1 MSGIERKGDLDHR
14 EQQDQYPRG
23 LQGPAPPN
31 RRRPRRDHRPQ
42 GRAAGQPRLVRLGR
56 RARQDQPNQNAP
68 EVQERRA
75 RPANRPLH
83 RGPGEP
89 PALHRD
95 PGRGRARRGGPEH
108 RLHQLH
114 GEEVPRREPVPQ
126 PPAWRRAD
134 RPVRGAATHD
144 PDGLGDPALAP
155 PGTMPQGM
163 KALRRALAYLRS
175 YKREALGAFFALLLV
190 SAANLVTPQ
199 LIAYAIDT
207 GVTPPGSPRA
217 ILLAV
222 VGLIAVALAR
232 GLFQFLQGYLAERAS
247 QGVAYDLRNTLFE
260 KIERLGFAYY
270 DRVETGQLVT
280 RLTSDVEQIRT
291 FAGSGVVQLASAA
304 VMLVGTTVLLL
315 VLDWRLALIAL
326 ATVPAIFVLL
336 LRFVRKIGP
345 LFRGVQQTLGRLNTV
360 LQEDLAGV
368 RTIRTYGRE
377 DFETARYRAVNEDL
391 LRRNLETVYTF
402 SNNFPFIF
410 LLANVGTLLI
420 VLFGG
425 LQVIGGGLLVGE
437 LIAFNTY
444 LGFLLFPILTIGFL
458 AAQISRAGASA
469 QRVFTILDA
478 PVAVQDAPD
487 AVRLPPIRCRVE
499 FDDVRFRY
507 PGSEKEI
514 LGGVSLHV
522 EPGQTAAILGT
533 TGSGKST
540 LVNLIPRFYDVT
552 GGAVRLDGHDVRDVT
567 LSSLRARIGIVL
579 QETLLFSGTVR
590 DNIAYGRPDATRE
603 EVEAAATAAQAD
615 EFIRRLPRG
624 YDTVV
629 GERGVGLSGGQR
641 QRIAIARAL
650 LVDPRLLILDD
661 STSAVDA
668 ETESAIQASLDELM
682 RDAERTVFV
691 IAQRVSTVR
700 DADQI
705 LVLDDG
711 KIAARGTHEELL
723 RDSALYNE
731 ILGSQLTTEKAG
743 AGA

>member
-1 MSGIERKGDLDHR
+1 
-14 EQQDQYPRG
+14 
-23 LQGPAPPN
+23 
-31 RRRPRRDHRPQ
+31 
-42 GRAAGQPRLVRLGR
+42 
-56 RARQDQPNQNAP
+56 
-68 EVQERRA
+68 
-75 RPANRPLH
+75 
-83 RGPGEP
+83 
-89 PALHRD
+89 
-95 PGRGRARRGGPEH
+95 
-108 RLHQLH
+108 
-114 GEEVPRREPVPQ
+114 
-126 PPAWRRAD
+126 
-134 RPVRGAATHD
+134 
-144 PDGLGDPALAP
+144 
-155 PGTMPQGM
+155 MPQGT

-175 YKREALGAFFALLLV
+175 YKKEAFGAFFALLLV

-280 RLTSDVEQIRT
+280 RLTSDVEQIRS

-336 LRFVRKIGP
+336 LQFVRKIGP

-377 DFETARYRAVNEDL
+377 DYETARYRAVNDDL
-391 LRRNLETVYTF
+391 LRRNLETVNTF

-425 LQVIGGGLLVGE
+425 LQVIGGRLLVGE

-469 QRVFTILDA
+469 QRVFEILDA
-478 PVAVQDAPD
+478 PVEVQDAPD
-487 AVRLPPIRCRVE
+487 AVPLPPIRCKVE

-514 LGGVSLHV
+514 LDGVSLRV

-567 LSSLRARIGIVL
+567 LSSLRAQIGIVL

-603 EVEAAATAAQAD
+603 EVEEAAGAAQAD
-615 EFIRRLPRG
+615 EFIRRLPNG

-668 ETESAIQASLDELM
+668 ETEAAIQESLDRLM
-682 RDAERTVFV
+682 READRTVFV
-691 IAQRVSTVR
+691 IAQRISTVR
-700 DADQI
+700 DADVI
-705 LVLDDG
+705 LVLDEG

-723 RDSALYNE
+723 RDSELYNE
-731 ILGSQLTTEKAG
+731 ILGFQLATEKAG
-743 AGA
+743 A